1 MENIRLFH
9 GDCLELMQ
17 QIPDGS
23 VDMILCDPPY
33 KQTRNEWD
41 KVIDLDAMWL
51 QYRRV
56 IKKTGAIVI
65 FADGMFLADLM
76 QSSRKMWRYN
86 LVWDKQLT
94 TGFLNANRQPLR
106 RHESICVFYQN
117 QPTYNPQKV
126 KGKMNHSKKTTGTD
140 KCYGRYNVVD
150 NSEKLGDMKHPT
162 SIVTYAKPHP
172 SVAVHPTQKP
182 VSLLEYLIRTYTNEG
197 DTVLDNCMGSGST
210 GVACVNT
217 GRRFIGMELDA
228 GYFEIAKK
236 RIEEAQPKNC
246 GTCSFWEEFQGV
258 CCNGDSEHRADF
270 TDRDTTCDRWESGER
285 KEQS

>member
-1 MENIRLFH
+1 MEHVKLLQ
-9 GDCLELMQ
+9 GDCLELLQ

-33 KQTRNEWD
+33 KQTRNKWD
-41 KVIDLDAMWL
+41 KPLDLDALWR

-56 IKKTGAIVI
+56 IKENGAIVL
-65 FADGMFLADLM
+65 FADGIFLADLM
-76 QSSRKMWRYN
+76 NSCRRLWRYN

-106 RHESICVFYQN
+106 RHEYICVFYKK
-117 QPTYNPQKV
+117 QPVYNPQKV
-126 KGKMNHSKKTTGTD
+126 KGKKNHSKKTTGTD

-162 SIVTYAKPHP
+162 SIVTFAKPHP
-172 SVAVHPTQKP
+172 SVAVHETQKP
-182 VSLLEYLIRTYTNEG
+182 VPLLEWLVRTYTNEG

-217 GRRFIGMELDA
+217 GRHFIGMEIGA
-228 GYFEIAKK
+228 EHFETATNRITEAVCAIDPGALIAMD
-236 RIEEAQPKNC
+236 EASPLPNL
-246 GTCSFWEEFQGV
+246 
-258 CCNGDSEHRADF
+258 
-270 TDRDTTCDRWESGER
+270 
-285 KEQS
+285 

>member
-1 MENIRLFH
+1 MENVKLML

-17 QIPDGS
+17 Q
-23 VDMILCDPPY
+23 
-33 KQTRNEWD
+33 TRNEWD
-41 KVIDLDAMWL
+41 KLIDLDALWR
-51 QYRRV
+51 QYLRV
-56 IKKTGAIVI
+56 IKKNGAIVL

-76 QSSRKMWRYN
+76 HSNRKMWRYN

-106 RHESICVFYQN
+106 RHESIVVFYQK

-126 KGKMNHSKKTTGTD
+126 KGKKIHSKKATGKANETD
-140 KCYGRYNVVD
+140 KCYGRYKIVD

-182 VSLLEYLIRTYTNEG
+182 VPLLEYLVKTYTNEG

-217 GRRFIGMELDA
+217 GRQFIGIELDE
-228 GYFEIAKK
+228 GYFEIATN
-236 RIEEAQPKNC
+236 RITEAVLEIDP
-246 GTCSFWEEFQGV
+246 GV
-258 CCNGDSEHRADF
+258 QITMDELSPLP
-270 TDRDTTCDRWESGER
+270 TL
-285 KEQS
+285 

>member
-1 MENIRLFH
+1 MENVKLLH

-41 KVIDLDAMWL
+41 KPIDLDAMWRE
-51 QYRRV
+51 YRRV
-56 IKKTGAIVI
+56 IKKNGAIVL

-76 QSSRKMWRYN
+76 HSNRKMWRYN
-86 LVWDKQLT
+86 LTWDKVLT

-106 RHESICVFYQN
+106 RHETICVFYQK

-140 KCYGRYNVVD
+140 KCYGKYNAVD
-150 NSEKLGDMKHPT
+150 NSTKLGDMKHPT

-172 SVAVHPTQKP
+172 SVAVHTTQKP
-182 VSLLEYLIRTYTNEG
+182 VPLLEYLVKTYTNEG

-217 GRRFIGMELDA
+217 GRRFIGMELDW
-228 GYFEIAKK
+228 GYFNTAAN
-236 RIEEAQPKNC
+236 RIEEVVLEKHPGALITMDEMSPLP
-246 GTCSFWEEFQGV
+246 TL
-258 CCNGDSEHRADF
+258 
-270 TDRDTTCDRWESGER
+270 
-285 KEQS
+285 